1 MIKENS
7 IKLEEVMN
15 EMGYIADTLSI
26 VADSM
31 VSNMSSGEEFASTI
45 FLMKKMLLNNAES
58 INDLL
63 KDEIA

>member
-1 MIKENS
+1 
-7 IKLEEVMN
+7 
-15 EMGYIADTLSI
+15 MGYIADTLSI